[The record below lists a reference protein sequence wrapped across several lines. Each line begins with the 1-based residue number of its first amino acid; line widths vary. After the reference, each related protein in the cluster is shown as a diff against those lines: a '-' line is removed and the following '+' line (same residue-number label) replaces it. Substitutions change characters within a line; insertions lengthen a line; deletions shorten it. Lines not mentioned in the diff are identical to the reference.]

1 LCVPT
6 NQIARVRS
14 GRDRLSGTL
23 FDVEVVAGAEVRVQ
37 VVLPPRL
44 VRTIAAMKTWRLA
57 TVKTNMVPEGGV
69 MFVNFV
75 TLETLESV
83 T

>member
-1 LCVPT
+1 
-6 NQIARVRS
+6 
-14 GRDRLSGTL
+14 
-23 FDVEVVAGAEVRVQ
+23 VRVQ